1 MDTLTLSQQF
11 PQPLQFIKLKSTYL
25 SLGETHGYAI
35 LRHNEAQ
42 ITKKLVKSIKQEI
55 NSKLYRPVKLY
66 LINP

>member
-1 MDTLTLSQQF
+1 MALN
-11 PQPLQFIKLKSTYL
+11 YL
-25 SLGETHGYAI
+25 GIYGYAV

-66 LINP
+66 LKNP